1 MMQEGTLQLSEEKND
16 NKYHPST
23 NQQLTL
29 LTVKHI
35 GGIVVQLLWQ
45 L

>member
-1 MMQEGTLQLSEEKND
+1 MMQEGTLQLPEEKND
-16 NKYHPST
+16 NKCHPST

-29 LTVKHI
+29 LTVKYI
-35 GGIVVQLLWQ
+35 GGMVAQLLWQ